1 MSKIKVLV
9 LPSDRTGV
17 SKFRSVE
24 PHMKLQELYNQDF
37 HVDIVTAGTMDF
49 DWNDET
55 YLKKYD
61 IIHFHRTLPKVINGQ
76 LRQIYF
82 DEMFKTLDKI
92 HSLGIIT
99 IMDLDDYWAP
109 SKEHPAYQMIVNDK
123 LPEKIR
129 ENIKRVN
136 YVTTTTP
143 IFAKEIAKL
152 NKNVI
157 VLPNAIDPSEK
168 QFTPNAEKTDKKV
181 RLGWLGGSSHYH
193 DLAIVGSSVSRFLNE
208 NKEDSQM
215 VLCGFDTRGNITEI
229 DKNTGQQK
237 TRKIRP
243 EESIWA
249 RYEEMFTNKYSVMGE
264 EYVKLLKRYDEN
276 IDKQNDYRNEVY
288 RRVWTKPIT
297 TYASNYNLFDI
308 SMAPLKEHDFNRC
321 KSQLKVIEAGF
332 HKKALIAQNYGPYQI
347 DCVNLFNYGGGIN
360 EKGNAILVDTSK
372 NHKDWYKAIKKLK
385 EDPSLVELLSHN
397 LYETVKDRY
406 HIDTVTHKRAEFY
419 KTLVKNSEK
428 EVTQLIEETNAI

>member
-168 QFTPNAEKTDKKV
+168 QFTPSVEKTDKKV